1 MDAINQLI
9 FNELAQR
16 RRVILP
22 GLGTLSLEQRSPA
35 WQEWS
40 ASYSPPRTRI
50 VFTPLEAEGPTLP
63 ELIARQ
69 SDIPLREVRPQ
80 YHAWLAEV
88 KKGDGE
94 GNLSIEGMG
103 LLYRR
108 PDGTYRVEPTVALE
122 RLLNPAGGDFARLP
136 LPPFPTEQSAYR
148 YPRRS
153 RSPIA
158 PGWWIAF
165 GAVVLAAALVWCA
178 FACGWFD
185 SLRERMSRKEEVI
198 LVVPAEPMVVE
209 PLPEPEPV
217 EEPVVEPV
225 PEPYQL
231 IVGTFT
237 RIQNAEKLV
246 AEEGGRAEIFTRAD
260 GRFMVSI
267 GGYATLA
274 EAEAAKNRVWFQYP
288 DAWVYEP

>member
-22 GLGTLSLEQRSPA
+22 GLGTLSPEHRSAA

-40 ASYSPPRTRI
+40 ESYSPPRTRI
-50 VFTPLEAEGPTLP
+50 SFTPLEAEGPTLP

-69 SDIPLREVRPQ
+69 SDLPLREVRPQ
-80 YHAWLAEV
+80 YHAWLSEV

-94 GNLSIEGMG
+94 GNLSIDGIG

-122 RLLNPAGGDFARLP
+122 RLLNPVGNDFARP
-136 LPPFPTEQSAYR
+136 SATSFPTEWPAYR
-148 YPRRS
+148 RQRRD
-153 RSPIA
+153 RRPIA
-158 PGWWIAF
+158 PGWWIAL
-165 GAVVLAAALVWCA
+165 GALVLVAALVWIAC
-178 FACGWFD
+178 ACGWFE
-185 SLRERMSRKEEVI
+185 SLRERMSRKEKEEVI
-198 LVVPAEPMVVE
+198 LVVPAPVVSE
-209 PLPEPEPV
+209 PLPEPV
-217 EEPVVEPV
+217 EEPVVEPA

-237 RIQNAEKLV
+237 RIQNAEQLV